1 MAPDELSFI
10 SPEAWKDIYCGG
22 SYGFAR
28 SPAFYGPMGKY
39 SIATAGDD
47 DHARIRRALSPAFR
61 GNAMKVREESIKR
74 YVDMLV
80 ERLGGEARK
89 KVHNRGPDKESQ
101 DEVTVNILQ
110 WLNFTSFDIMGH
122 MVYGGEPFSCL
133 RRGEYHPCV
142 ALIIRWLKA
151 TGIIFSIRLYAPL
164 DRVLLW
170 LMPPSLIKLR
180 DEFERMGWDR
190 VRKLKLI
197 VDGGVGKVDEDEI
210 GDEKGLGRAT
220 HSDLM
225 SHLKSSESSAVM
237 TLPEMVETFQ
247 FIVAASSETVAT
259 MLAGTINCLCQN
271 PTVLNRL
278 ADEVRSAVSCPADLT
293 LAKLSQLPYLTAV
306 LKEGLR
312 VVALGPFAFPRDVPA
327 EGAFV
332 AGHWVPGQVSHTHA
346 FVPLPSLHPIP
357 SLENVHNITHLYIL
371 LHSEQCKKKTP
382 GNFEFI

>member
-10 SPEAWKDIYCGG
+10 APEAWKDIYCGG

-28 SPAFYGPMGKY
+28 SPTFYGPMGKY

-47 DHARIRRALSPAFR
+47 DHARIRRALGPAFR
-61 GNAMKVREESIKR
+61 GSAMKVREEGIKW

-80 ERLGGEARK
+80 EKLGGEAQK
-89 KVHNRGPDKESQ
+89 KVHHRGPDREGQ
-101 DEVTVNILQ
+101 GEVTVDILQ

-122 MVYGGEPFSCL
+122 MVYGGEPFGCL

-151 TGIIFSIRLYAPL
+151 TGVIFSIRLYAPL

-170 LMPPSLIKLR
+170 LMPPSLVKLR
-180 DEFERMGWDR
+180 DEFERLGWDR

-197 VDGGVGKVDEDEI
+197 VDGDLDKFNETEIEDK
-210 GDEKGLGRAT
+210 KGLGRAT

-271 PTVLNRL
+271 PAVLNKL
-278 ADEVRSAVSCPADLT
+278 ANEVRSALSCPAE
-293 LAKLSQLPYLTAV
+293 LALANVSQLPYLTAV

-312 VVALGPFAFPRDVPA
+312 VIALGPFAFPRDVPP
-327 EGAFV
+327 EGAKV
-332 AGHWVPGQVSHTHA
+332 AGHWVPGQVSHTDDP
-346 FVPLPSLHPIP
+346 FPPSDPQIP
-357 SLENVHNITHLYIL
+357 SLVKMPSITQFYML
-371 LHSEQCKKKTP
+371 LRSGRRKQREH
-382 GNFEFI
+382 EFF

>member
-10 SPEAWKDIYCGG
+10 APEAWKDIYCGG

-61 GNAMKVREESIKR
+61 GSAMKVREESIKR

-80 ERLGGEARK
+80 EKLGGVAK
-89 KVHNRGPDKESQ
+89 NKLHNQGQ

-110 WLNFTSFDIMGH
+110 WLHFTSFDIMGH
-122 MVYGGEPFSCL
+122 IVYGGEPFGCL

-170 LMPPSLIKLR
+170 LMPSSLIKLR
-180 DEFERMGWDR
+180 DEFERLGSDR
-190 VRKLKLI
+190 VQNLKLI
-197 VDGGVGKVDEDEI
+197 VDGGVDKFHEEEIED
-210 GDEKGLGRAT
+210 KTGLGKAT

-225 SHLKSSESSAVM
+225 SHLKSNESSAVM

-247 FIVAASSETVAT
+247 FIVAASGEAIAT
-259 MLAGTINCLCQN
+259 MVAGTINCLRQN
-271 PTVLNRL
+271 PAVLNNL
-278 ADEVRSAVSCPADLT
+278 ANEVRSAVSCPADLT
-293 LAKLSQLPYLTAV
+293 LANLSQLPYLTAV
-306 LKEGLR
+306 IKEGLR
-312 VVALGPFAFPRDVPA
+312 VVALSSFAFPRDVPA
-327 EGAFV
+327 EGAFI

-346 FVPLPSLHPIP
+346 FVPLPFPQDP
-357 SLENVHNITHLYIL
+357 TNVHNITQLYVL
-371 LHSEQCKKKTP
+371 FHSEQRTTADRIEL
-382 GNFEFI
+382 F

>member
-1 MAPDELSFI
+1 MMHDIYGPVVRVAPGELSFI
-10 SPEAWKDIYCGG
+10 APEAWKDIYCGG

-61 GNAMKVREESIKR
+61 GSAMKVREESIKR

-80 ERLGGEARK
+80 ERLGGEANK
-89 KVHNRGPDKESQ
+89 KLHDRGFGKEGQ
-101 DEVTVNILQ
+101 GEVTVNILE

-122 MVYGGEPFSCL
+122 MVYGGEPFGCL

-151 TGIIFSIRLYAPL
+151 TGVIFAIRLYAPL

-170 LMPPSLIKLR
+170 LMPPSLVKLR
-180 DEFERMGWDR
+180 DEFEGMGWDR

-197 VDGGVGKVDEDEI
+197 VDGGVDKVDEDEI
-210 GDEKGLGRAT
+210 EDKKRLGRAT

-225 SHLKSSESSAVM
+225 SHLKSSERSAVM

-271 PTVLNRL
+271 PAVLNKL
-278 ADEVRSAVSCPADLT
+278 VNEVRSAVSCPAGLT
-293 LAKLSQLPYLTAV
+293 LANLSQLPYLTAV

-332 AGHWVPGQVSHTHA
+332 AGHWVPGQVGHTHA
-346 FVPLPSLHPIP
+346 SFPLTSYPQIP
-357 SLENVHNITHLYIL
+357 PLENADNIT
-371 LHSEQCKKKTP
+371 QP
-382 GNFEFI
+382 